1 MLSSAAV
8 GALVVGLVAF
18 AFRYLTISPIENDH
32 FVMLARAQEVLIG
45 DWPVRDFEDPGQP
58 LFYLVTAAAAGLFGS
73 PVLVTNVV
81 LCILLQAVAASCTY
95 LLARRA
101 SGSPVVGI
109 AAAIIAIVSSP
120 RLYNTTKIIVP
131 VVAILA
137 QWRYADIP
145 NMRRLIAIG
154 GWTAIAFLL
163 RHDYAVYVVASTI
176 ILLAVRHRA
185 DPREATTRAAIYGGV
200 VVLFASPWL
209 AYVQWNEGLGD
220 YASAALRF
228 VASEGQRTA
237 ASPPQALYY
246 LLALLPLC
254 GLLLA
259 FTRTRTLTAAHL
271 ASTSVLV
278 LMMNAVFLR
287 DVLLARLP
295 DVIAPTVVL
304 SAALMGQVFQ
314 ARALRVGALIVCGTT
329 IVFAATSLAVAGY
342 RIPTPMA
349 IVRQT
354 GRVTERLLDDSPDIQ
369 PSPRHAPLV
378 SYLARCTAPRE
389 RVFVTGFGPQIPF
402 LAGRPFAAGLPSWM
416 PGYYEAPADMARA
429 RRRLDREQVSAAVL
443 LEGTD
448 AFERAWPDLAAWFR
462 SRRYEEHALPRD
474 NDVVRVWL
482 PPPAP
487 GTPVDSVT
495 GLPCEKQP

>member
-8 GALVVGLVAF
+8 GAFVVGLAAF

-32 FVMLARAQEVLIG
+32 FVMLARTQQLLYG

-58 LFYLVTAAAAGLFGS
+58 LFYLVTAGAAALFGI
-73 PVLVTNVV
+73 PVLATNVV

-95 LLARRA
+95 VLARRA
-101 SGSPVVGI
+101 SGSPIAGI
-109 AAAIIAIVSSP
+109 AAAIVAIVSSP

-131 VVAILA
+131 VVAILV
-137 QWRYADIP
+137 QWRYADLP
-145 NMRRLIAIG
+145 SMRRLIAIAA
-154 GWTAIAFLL
+154 WTAIAFLL
-163 RHDYAVYVVASTI
+163 RHDYAVYVVASTMV
-176 ILLAVRHRA
+176 LLAARHRP
-185 DPREATTRAAIYGGV
+185 DPREAARRAAIYGGT

-209 AYVQWNEGLGD
+209 AYVQWNEGLGE

-228 VASEGQRTA
+228 VASEGRRTA
-237 ASPPQALYY
+237 AGRPQALYY
-246 LLALLPLC
+246 LLALVPLC

-259 FTRTRTLTAAHL
+259 FARARTLTAAHL

-287 DVLLARLP
+287 DVLLARRP
-295 DVIAPTVVL
+295 DVIAPTVIL
-304 SAALMGQVFQ
+304 AAALIGQVFH
-314 ARALRVGALIVCGTT
+314 AKALRIGALIACATT

-354 GRVTERLLDDSPDIQ
+354 GRVTERLLNDSPDIQ
-369 PSPRHAPLV
+369 PSPRRAALV
-378 SYLARCTAPRE
+378 SYLARCTATRE

-416 PGYYEAPADMARA
+416 PGYYEGPDDMARA
-429 RRRLDREQVSAAVL
+429 LRRLDREQVSAAVL
-443 LEGTD
+443 LEGAG
-448 AFERAWPDLAAWFR
+448 AFERAWPELAAWFH

-474 NDVVRVWL
+474 NDIVRVWL
-482 PPPAP
+482 PAAPP
-487 GTPVDSVT
+487 GTPIDSAT
-495 GLPCEKQP
+495 GLPCHAQ

>member
-1 MLSSAAV
+1 MLSSAAF
-8 GALVVGLVAF
+8 GAFVVGLVAF

-32 FVMLARAQEVLIG
+32 FVMLARAQQALYG

-58 LFYLVTAAAAGLFGS
+58 LFYLVTAAAAALFGT
-73 PVLVTNVV
+73 PVLATNVV
-81 LCILLQAVAASCTY
+81 LCILLQAGAASCTY
-95 LLARRA
+95 VLARRA
-101 SGSPVVGI
+101 SGSPIAGI
-109 AAAIIAIVSSP
+109 AAAIVAIVSSP

-131 VVAILA
+131 VVTILL
-137 QWRYADIP
+137 QWRYADTP
-145 NMRRLIAIG
+145 NMRRLIAMG
-154 GWTAIAFLL
+154 AWTAIAFLL

-176 ILLAVRHRA
+176 ILLAVRHSS
-185 DPREATTRAAIYGGV
+185 DLREATNRVAIYGGV
-200 VVLFASPWL
+200 VVIVASPWL
-209 AYVQWNEGLGD
+209 AYVQWNEGLGE

-228 VASEGQRTA
+228 AASEGRRTA
-237 ASPPQALYY
+237 AGPPQALYY

-254 GLLLA
+254 GLVVA
-259 FTRTRTLTAAHL
+259 FARTRTLTAAHL

-304 SAALMGQVFQ
+304 AAALIGQVFQ
-314 ARALRVGALIVCGTT
+314 AKALRVGALIVCATT

-342 RIPTPMA
+342 RIPTPTA

-354 GRVTERLLDDSPDIQ
+354 GRVMERLLSDSPDIQ
-369 PSPRHAPLV
+369 PSPRHAALV

-402 LAGRPFAAGLPSWM
+402 LAGRPFAAGLPSWI
-416 PGYYEAPADMARA
+416 PGYYEGPDDMVRA

-443 LEGTD
+443 LEGAG
-448 AFERAWPDLAAWFR
+448 AFTRAWPDLAAWFH

-474 NDVVRVWL
+474 NDIVRVWL
-482 PPPAP
+482 PAAAP
-487 GTPVDSVT
+487 GTPIDSGT
-495 GLPCEKQP
+495 GLPCHAQ